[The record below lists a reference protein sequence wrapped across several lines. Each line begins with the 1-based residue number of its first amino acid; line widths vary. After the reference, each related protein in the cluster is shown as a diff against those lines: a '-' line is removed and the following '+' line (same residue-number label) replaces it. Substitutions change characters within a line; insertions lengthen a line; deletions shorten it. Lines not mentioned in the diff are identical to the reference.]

1 MLVMVFSERLLDL
14 RKARGLTQQQVWE
27 GVKLSPMGY
36 RRYEWGTREPAYQK
50 LLALADFFNVSIDYL
65 VGRTDN
71 PKVG

>member
-1 MLVMVFSERLLDL
+1 MEFSERLLEL

-36 RRYEWGTREPAYQK
+36 RRYEWGMREPAYQK

-65 VGRTDN
+65 VGRSDN
-71 PKVG
+71 PARLP